1 MVTPQARVGKIC
13 ILDDDPSILRSLKEL
28 LSSDDFEAEVFDDP
42 EKFLE
47 YVRAHA
53 VRLAILDVWM
63 PTQSG
68 IDMQKRLHHSSP
80 ETRVI
85 IITGREEPAIRT
97 LGLDGAFAFF
107 SKPVD
112 SETFLASVRAALT
125 E

>member
-28 LSSDDFEAEVFDDP
+28 VSSDDFEAEVFDDP

-63 PTQSG
+63 PRQSG
-68 IDMQKRLHHSSP
+68 IQLQAQLHHLSP
-80 ETRVI
+80 KSRVI
-85 IITGREEPAIRT
+85 IITGREEPAIGDIAGGQHV
-97 LGLDGAFAFF
+97 L
-107 SKPVD
+107 
-112 SETFLASVRAALT
+112 LASQRLSIAVKS
-125 E
+125 

>member
-63 PTQSG
+63 PRQSG
-68 IDMQKRLHHSSP
+68 IQLQVQLHHLSP
-80 ETRVI
+80 KSRVI
-85 IITGREEPAIRT
+85 ISLAARNRRLATSQVASMFCWH
-97 LGLDGAFAFF
+97 LSGLP
-107 SKPVD
+107 SNRP
-112 SETFLASVRAALT
+112 LR
-125 E
+125 